1 MKINNLINEKLL
13 DKKTLSVEQI
23 AQKHNVSIQKI
34 QQQLQ
39 IGIEVEK
46 EHTSNYDVAKEIA
59 LDHLMELPDYYTKL
73 KKIDKN

>member
-73 KKIDKN
+73 KKVEK

>member
-23 AQKHNVSIQKI
+23 AQKHNVSIDKI
-34 QQQLQ
+34 KQQLQ
-39 IGIEVEK
+39 IGIDVEK
-46 EHTSNYDVAKEIA
+46 EHTTDHDVAKEIA

-73 KKIDKN
+73 KKIEKE